1 MLAVLGLVILI
12 LLIVLLVPLRLNVA
26 ARYDEEVK
34 ARVHVTWLL
43 RAVHVKL
50 EWLKDHGLLRARLL
64 GLKTLMKKHIGDWGP
79 EPQKAEEPPGEPEE
93 AAAESGTAAAEAEE
107 KPASTE
113 EGSAASGTEEKPAAA
128 EAPASSEEKPAAAEE
143 KPQTAEEKPSSAEEK
158 PSPAEEKPA
167 STSKPEAKEEPA
179 EPADEKAGEAA
190 SAAQE
195 TASGTEEKEPAGEPE
210 EDLPQFAATEKKLD
224 EIAGKIDEFQGYW
237 YDEKNRKTVRL
248 IGKQLKKIGR
258 HLKPTHFLVEGELGF
273 GDPAKTGKI
282 MGTLYSF
289 YPVFRD
295 HIRID
300 GNYEEQVM
308 KLRLELKG
316 RLRLG
321 IFVEVALRLLL
332 NKNLR
337 HWIKKLTH
345 KDKNEKA
352 GEETAKETAE
362 AADQEQ
368 KAA

>member
-12 LLIVLLVPLRLNVA
+12 LLIVLLVPLRLNVK

-64 GLKTLMKKHIGDWGP
+64 GLKTLTKKHLGDWGP
-79 EPQKAEEPPGEPEE
+79 EPQKAEEPSGETEE
-93 AAAESGTAAAEAEE
+93 AAAESGTASAEAAE
-107 KPASTE
+107 KPASAE

-128 EAPASSEEKPAAAEE
+128 EAVSSEEKPAAAEE
-143 KPQTAEEKPSSAEEK
+143 KPQTAEEKPS
-158 PSPAEEKPA
+158 PAEEKPA
-167 STSKPEAKEEPA
+167 SAPKPEAKEE
-179 EPADEKAGEAA
+179 
-190 SAAQE
+190 S
-195 TASGTEEKEPAGEPE
+195 AGEPE
-210 EDLPQFAATEKKLD
+210 EELPRLASIEKKLD

-295 HIRID
+295 HIRIQ

-337 HWIKKLTH
+337 QWIKKLTH
-345 KDKNEKA
+345 KDKDETT

-362 AADQEQ
+362 EADQEQ